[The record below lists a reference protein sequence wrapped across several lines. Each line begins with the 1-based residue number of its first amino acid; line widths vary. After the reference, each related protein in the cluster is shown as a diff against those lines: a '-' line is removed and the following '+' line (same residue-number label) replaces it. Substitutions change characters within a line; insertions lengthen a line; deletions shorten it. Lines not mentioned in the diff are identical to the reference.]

1 MAEALRWGKPM
12 GRQKKMLI
20 FDEAGRTVSTVP
32 LLQRCR
38 TIRRLAELWRG
49 LTSVFVT
56 GSDAGRYHTRQGQE
70 AGVYWHH
77 SDNLAGAAFS
87 AAHGVST
94 EDIAG

>member
-38 TIRRLAELWRG
+38 TIRRLTELWLG
-49 LTSVFVT
+49 VTSV
-56 GSDAGRYHTRQGQE
+56 
-70 AGVYWHH
+70 WH
-77 SDNLAGAAFS
+77 
-87 AAHGVST
+87 
-94 EDIAG
+94 